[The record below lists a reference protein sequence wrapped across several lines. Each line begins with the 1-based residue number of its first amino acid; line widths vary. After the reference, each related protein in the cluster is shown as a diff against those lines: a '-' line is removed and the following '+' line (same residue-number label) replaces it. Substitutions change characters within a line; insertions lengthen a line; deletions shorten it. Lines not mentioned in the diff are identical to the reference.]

1 MASLSIR
8 DKAKAY
14 YRRQMFHPGVAG
26 IVLNPFYFARK
37 GLSQHIRQLSK
48 HIAGKTLDIGCGT
61 KPYAHLYR
69 STEYVGLEIDNS
81 ANRGANRAEYYY
93 DGTRFP
99 FADHTFDSAVA
110 NEVFEHVFNPD
121 QFLREVARV
130 LRPGGT
136 LLMTMPFAWD
146 EHEQPY
152 DYARYS
158 SFGIRSLLQQHGFVV
173 LEQRKSVDDVRV
185 IFQLLNAYIY
195 KTTLTRNRWLNLF
208 FVCLF
213 MAPFNLLGEICA
225 LITPRNADLYLDNV
239 VLARKA

>member
-1 MASLSIR
+1 
-8 DKAKAY
+8 
-14 YRRQMFHPGVAG
+14 
-26 IVLNPFYFARK
+26 
-37 GLSQHIRQLSK
+37 
-48 HIAGKTLDIGCGT
+48 
-61 KPYAHLYR
+61 
-69 STEYVGLEIDNS
+69 
-81 ANRGANRAEYYY
+81 
-93 DGTRFP
+93 
-99 FADHTFDSAVA
+99 
-110 NEVFEHVFNPD
+110 
-121 QFLREVARV
+121 
-130 LRPGGT
+130 
-136 LLMTMPFAWD
+136 MTMPFAWD